1 LDWIN
6 YTNKK
11 REVGQRMYTREEL
24 RKHNSKDDAWMAIRG
39 LVYDVTEYMKYHPG
53 GPDELM

>member
-1 LDWIN
+1 
-6 YTNKK
+6 
-11 REVGQRMYTREEL
+11 MYTREEL